1 MARSRSRSAVHGKA
15 VSVPRPVQK
24 AALYSTTLDMNSPPR
39 RRWTRSQSREVE
51 SHQQSRDGGGGEL
64 DAIEESPAKT
74 QTPPKR
80 ISNPVQVQ
88 GSPEDAVNMSGTTI
102 LPSEPETDLDPDMMI
117 ETLPSLERE
126 ANDVLH
132 ILVPGSVDPVS
143 IVNTAK
149 KLRDPQNPQRKR
161 LKRLM
166 ANLDAE
172 AQYFGH
178 HTYVDTKQVNP
189 LLVSALE
196 KKGMTSREW
205 SPDPVLHK
213 VNCARLALE
222 VLLADASSG
231 KKTESQR
238 KVVHDLEGRFPSPF
252 MNELGKG
259 LQRGHGLSVLE
270 KDTFDLALEI
280 RTQSLLVKLEAHQ
293 NEDKFDPEAIVSGVF
308 FDDVMGEED
317 DSYQDGQAPLRG
329 FNIKLLEDE
338 NGRLPEKFTE
348 AVYDRVNEIRVTLAE
363 EDDDGVRGL
372 QGAYRWQKFVLRA
385 AQWIRKRENEINR
398 DLQSQSD
405 AEAVREEYFSEPRRE
420 SSSFTRCSSSP
431 MAIREVST
439 IQTVPVKAPKEQV
452 QKPAQEPAQEQVQEP
467 EPAQKPEPAAQPAKS
482 ERRKSHKSQWLNAS
496 IIERISQRQRRQTDY
511 VRPVSQEKSP
521 ETSNRRQTLSGPVTI
536 DPPAPPEPREIPA
549 SPENSPTFLQG
560 EEDLF
565 VDSSSHL
572 QPHRGEPAPEKS
584 HSPPMRR
591 QTISIPPNEL
601 PTSEEVW
608 NAATK
613 ATPRLTAGPQRKAPA
628 AFVDRQEHARRVS
641 PISLSDP
648 RSAERS
654 KERPPQPQ
662 PSRKRRRVTDEDD
675 DDDEFSRYERA
686 IDPSVKRAQ
695 KPDQSHH
702 IKRRRVD
709 DAPRR
714 ERTSPPPSTAPATT
728 TTTSTTTTTDSK
740 VRVRWSSEEDKR
752 LMRLIREC
760 GTSWS
765 DLVRQNHAEPVQEGE
780 VRIEDRD
787 QVQFKDRA
795 RNLKIIY
802 YREGRQ
808 DELPKQFEYVTM
820 SKRDKEGLRKR
831 GIEID

>member
-1 MARSRSRSAVHGKA
+1 MVVAVVVVVVSRG
-15 VSVPRPVQK
+15 
-24 AALYSTTLDMNSPPR
+24 
-39 RRWTRSQSREVE
+39 
-51 SHQQSRDGGGGEL
+51 RDGGRGGGILRVKL

-74 QTPPKR
+74 QTPQRR

-166 ANLDAE
+166 SNLDAE
-172 AQYFGH
+172 TQYFGH
-178 HTYVDTKQVNP
+178 QTYIDTKQVNP
-189 LLVSALE
+189 LLISALE
-196 KKGMTSREW
+196 KKGTGTSREW
-205 SPDPVLHK
+205 SPDPILHK

-238 KVVHDLEGRFPSPF
+238 KAIHDLEGRFPSPF

-259 LQRGHGLSVLE
+259 LQGGHGQSALE

-280 RTQSLLVKLEAHQ
+280 RTQSLLVKLETHQ
-293 NEDKFDPEAIVSGVF
+293 NEDRFDPEAIVSGVF
-308 FDDVMGEED
+308 FDDVMGDED
-317 DSYQDGQAPLRG
+317 DSYQDGQEPPRG
-329 FNIKLLEDE
+329 FNIKLFENE
-338 NGRLPEKFTE
+338 NGRLPERFTE

-363 EDDDGVRGL
+363 EDDDGIRGL
-372 QGAYRWQKFVLRA
+372 QGAYRWQKFVLRV

-398 DLQSQSD
+398 DLKSQSD
-405 AEAVREEYFSEPRRE
+405 AETVREEYFSEPQRE
-420 SSSFTRCSSSP
+420 SSSFSRWSSSP
-431 MAIREVST
+431 TAVREVST
-439 IQTVPVKAPKEQV
+439 IQTVPVKAPKEPV
-452 QKPAQEPAQEQVQEP
+452 QKPEQKPVQEPVQEQTQEPVEPAQELGPVVG
-467 EPAQKPEPAAQPAKS
+467 PAKS
-482 ERRKSHKSQWLNAS
+482 ERRKSYKSQWLNAS
-496 IIERISQRQRRQTDY
+496 MIERISQRQRRQTDY

-521 ETSNRRQTLSGPVTI
+521 EASNRRQTLSGPVTAE
-536 DPPAPPEPREIPA
+536 PTVPPESREIPA
-549 SPENSPTFLQG
+549 SPENPPTFLQN

-601 PTSEEVW
+601 PSSEEVW

-613 ATPRLTAGPQRKAPA
+613 ATPRLTANPRRKTPA

-648 RSAERS
+648 HSAERR
-654 KERPPQPQ
+654 ERPQP
-662 PSRKRRRVTDEDD
+662 PASRKRQRTAEEDDD

-695 KPDQSHH
+695 KPDQSRHL
-702 IKRRRVD
+702 KRPRVD
-709 DAPRR
+709 DARRR
-714 ERTSPPPSTAPATT
+714 ERTSPPSSTAAAATT
-728 TTTSTTTTTDSK
+728 TTTATTSTDSK

-787 QVQFKDRA
+787 QVQYKDRA

-820 SKRDKEGLRKR
+820 SKRDKESLRKR